1 LKKNIPPL
9 DEWHTRWYLDHPDQF
24 DISKLEANQ
33 MIVGNGQVLAKIPDL
48 DGRIRIERDEE
59 KGDIAVRLVI
69 RCTRD
74 EHTGEVLKEE
84 TVRLGYD
91 MGGEFQGMMV
101 ISDHYYDYFDTFG
114 NMLQSLELEEEGSPE
129 SKASGGDEAAAKI
142 SWPTLEDLIKLQ
154 GEVPEFDWISFDPRK
169 MTTNEVRNGPA
180 VLARIP
186 KIEGMITRHKKK
198 TVNGVQRYIDLVLD
212 RHYDKEKKQSR
223 NTRVVIGT
231 DISHIYPDMMLTGK
245 RYHEFFDTAGNLLPQ
260 YLPDKLKE
268 EKQKKTQKEK
278 NMAEENKTEM
288 HPEEKITETEE
299 NKENMA
305 PTSFSSTAH
314 SENVNNSAIVSAP
327 EAHTP
332 ESEEERQRKQQKHTK
347 DRLNMLRNM
356 LYGYKDV
363 IDEQAKRRPYYPV
376 TGYMVRKINDLLVV
390 LRTLFAPFEGSE
402 FLGFAEEPDPKDPSK
417 GTTFADMAILLTS
430 YDILFSAYISGR
442 LWPK

>member
-1 LKKNIPPL
+1 
-9 DEWHTRWYLDHPDQF
+9 
-24 DISKLEANQ
+24 
-33 MIVGNGQVLAKIPDL
+33 
-48 DGRIRIERDEE
+48 
-59 KGDIAVRLVI
+59 
-69 RCTRD
+69 
-74 EHTGEVLKEE
+74 
-84 TVRLGYD
+84 
-91 MGGEFQGMMV
+91 
-101 ISDHYYDYFDTFG
+101 
-114 NMLQSLELEEEGSPE
+114 MLQSLELEEEGSPE

-245 RYHEFFDTAGNLLPQ
+245 RYHEFFDTNGNLLPQ
-260 YLPDKLKE
+260 YLPDTLKE
-268 EKQKKTQKEK
+268 EKKKKTQEDE
-278 NMAEENKTEM
+278 NMAEENNTEM
-288 HPEEKITETEE
+288 YPEEKSTENEAKNE
-299 NKENMA
+299 NIA
-305 PTSFSSTAH
+305 PASAGSTAH
-314 SENVNNSAIVSAP
+314 SEAVSNGAISTTP
-327 EAHTP
+327 EAYSP

-347 DRLNMLRNM
+347 DWLNTLRNM

-402 FLGFAEEPDPKDPSK
+402 FLGFAEEPDPKDPNK
-417 GTTFADMAILLTS
+417 GTTFADMAILLSS
-430 YDILFSAYISGR
+430 YDVLFSSYISGR
-442 LWPK
+442 LWPKQRNE